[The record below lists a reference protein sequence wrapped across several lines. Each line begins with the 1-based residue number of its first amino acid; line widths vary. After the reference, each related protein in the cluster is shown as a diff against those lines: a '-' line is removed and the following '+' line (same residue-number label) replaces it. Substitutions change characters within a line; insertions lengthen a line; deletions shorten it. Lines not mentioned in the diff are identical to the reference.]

1 MKHRNGR
8 PPHAAGV
15 FAAACLAAAWAGGAC
30 AAPAPGYDTLLQAL
44 DRAPVL
50 REAEAL
56 RAAADARV
64 RQAAARPNPELS
76 VEIEAIDG
84 SGPYAGGAARET
96 TYAITQPLELWGQ
109 RRARVEAAR
118 SAAGAAG
125 LRALDARWA
134 AAARLALAC
143 AEAEAAARRD
153 ALAAE
158 ALSLAEADAATAAR
172 LVEAGREPRL
182 RQVQALAAVEAAR
195 ARHAEARAAR
205 EGAFAR
211 LAAVAGLDAPV
222 TAVADDL
229 LEREPLPAR
238 PTAAGEPL
246 PVRIASA
253 ELAAAR
259 GGVDVARLRGLPQLG
274 ATVGRRRFRE
284 DAEAAWDVGLT
295 LSLPLLDRNRGALD
309 AARAES
315 AAAEAR
321 LEDARRAA
329 LAEREAALAALRS
342 AAARTA
348 AADAGVA
355 AADEAYRLGRAGFE
369 AGRIAQL
376 ELRDARAALVAAR
389 EAAVDARL
397 QRARA
402 EIDLARL
409 EGRAP
414 FGATP

>member
-1 MKHRNGR
+1 MKHRNGW
-8 PPHAAGV
+8 PPRAAGV
-15 FAAACLAAAWAGGAC
+15 FAAACLAVAWAGGAC

-50 REAEAL
+50 READAL

-76 VEIEAIDG
+76 VEVEAVDG

-109 RRARVEAAR
+109 RRARVAAAR
-118 SAAGAAG
+118 SDAGAAG
-125 LRALDARWA
+125 LRALDARWE
-134 AAARLALAC
+134 AAARLALAY

-158 ALSLAEADAATAAR
+158 ALSLAEADASTSAR

-182 RQVQALAAVEAAR
+182 RQAQALAGVEASR

-205 EGAFAR
+205 DAAFAR
-211 LAAVAGLDAPV
+211 LGAVAGLDAPV

-229 LEREPLPAR
+229 LERAPVPH
-238 PTAAGEPL
+238 AADADPL
-246 PVRIASA
+246 PVRIALA
-253 ELAAAR
+253 ELDTAR
-259 GGVDVARLRGLPQLG
+259 GGVDVERLRALPQLG

-295 LSLPLLDRNRGALD
+295 LSLPLFDRNRGALD
-309 AARAES
+309 AARAG
-315 AAAEAR
+315 AVAAEAR
-321 LEDARRAA
+321 LDEARRMARA
-329 LAEREAALAALRS
+329 QREAALAALRAS
-342 AAARTA
+342 AARTL

-355 AADEAYRLGRAGFE
+355 AADEAYRLGRTGFE

-389 EAAVDARL
+389 DAAVDARL

-414 FGATP
+414 FGAVR